1 MARRHQGGQGGA
13 DRLRV
18 VEPAHQFADELQ
30 LPLAR
35 APLRDDLRRSYR
47 SQQIFRQRHPPQ
59 LCRSKF
65 DQLFPQIL
73 QGGGLPLAL
82 AFARRSGR
90 FRVIRFF
97 IEVVVVHD
105 GSLYFV
111 LGWAITIRRCVGIQ
125 LFFHTCQAPMMPL

>member
-35 APLRDDLRRSYR
+35 APLRDGLRRSYR

-59 LCRSKF
+59 LRRGELHQVF
-65 DQLFPQIL
+65 AQIL
-73 QGGGLPLAL
+73 QGGGLPLTL
-82 AFARRSGR
+82 AFARRPRR

-97 IEVVVVHD
+97 IEVVVVHVI
-105 GSLYFV
+105 GESLQLSLVGPSPSSDASAFSFSST
-111 LGWAITIRRCVGIQ
+111 LAKRR
-125 LFFHTCQAPMMPL
+125 